1 MGRWNND
8 SQVSKT
14 FDKELDQFAKG
25 ELAENHVFDLGR
37 MPGYL
42 IDLGFKDSRFT
53 HMSGEDLRHGIPE
66 AVLPEM
72 KGFAEH
78 WKDPVAV
85 FSGQTADDMRVI
97 LDIGSREKPH
107 YLAVATDRNYNSYP
121 VTAIHD
127 VTSSPELKI
136 MKLVEQDRALW
147 LDKERMMAI
156 YTRQHLRGHQNGNIN
171 MNYAKTVIEHFRNP
185 GEDRVVFDID
195 DYLEQVGGRS
205 LPYTGEPAKRLVEE
219 SLKNV
224 VDDGRSVRYPV
235 NIGTTGY
242 FKDKNSDGK
251 TIWTAFDNTAGDCY
265 VEDFTTKEA
274 ARAYALKF
282 EEADYAREVDVQQ
295 AKHETEYAHPESK
308 EEEDHGIFLDTIVLN
323 EDSLDIKDVGDVKF
337 DEYGELEVEMAF
349 SDGYAEELPA
359 LDNLSSY
366 DDRYHFAMTYPTVAE
381 VENDPNMQDEIT
393 RYTGRNWDESTF
405 LGKVYDIALKFGAVS
420 IDRHVK
426 IAAEQD
432 GNTVVWTG
440 HDATEARELFDK
452 GETIAVMTSD
462 RNPVNSLTS
471 EIYYA
476 KGESLF
482 FDSGHRAEYYDDIV
496 TDFSEWLECDGYGH
510 MPDIEKAKSNDF
522 SYWTKTVYP
531 VTRTVPQQQAVNP
544 EMQVFIKNLVTA
556 TVAPGEHKQLP
567 VQMYLSN
574 KDLPQRAWTHF
585 GIEHNTVVLY
595 ADARKSY
602 PSVSILSSM
611 LTEKEKS
618 SVYNV
623 IKTVCQASKQQEGKG
638 ISLARTVETENVTDD
653 METSL
658 RNSIQDVIKRDEHV
672 KLPVEISLADK
683 ELSPVWTHY
692 GIVFNTVVLY
702 SDEKR
707 RAPCVSIMSDKLT
720 EQERKYVFDIIKKA
734 NKDMVINK
742 FFDMAL
748 PLEGHEIKYDKPV
761 SIHYKDDSGLHDMC
775 VLKVERINEFLVFE
789 DKNKGF
795 TFDFLTSTSK
805 DKLFKESMAQCARDA
820 IFARVTG
827 PSNHFIDEERRF
839 LDAATKGWPENA
851 KSAYF
856 NGLLKDLEPRF
867 KADSTPDAWIDDV
880 REELDDL
887 AKGKVRDDIIQ
898 RGI

>member
-14 FDKELDQFAKG
+14 FDKELDQFTKG
-25 ELAENHVFDLGR
+25 ELAGNHVFDLGR

-42 IDLGFKDSRFT
+42 IGLGFKDSRFT

-78 WKDPVAV
+78 WRNPVAV

-107 YLAVATDRNYNSYP
+107 YLAVAIDRNYNSYP
-121 VTAIHD
+121 ITAIRE

-185 GEDRVVFDID
+185 GEERVVFDID

-205 LPYTGEPAKRLVEE
+205 LPYTGEPAKRLVDE

-224 VDDGRSVRYPV
+224 VYNGWRVRYPV

-242 FKDKNSDGK
+242 YKDKNSVGK
-251 TIWTAFDNTAGDCY
+251 TVWTAFDNTAGDCY
-265 VEDFTTKEA
+265 VEDFMTKEA

-282 EEADYAREVDVQQ
+282 EEADYAREVDARQE
-295 AKHETEYAHPESK
+295 KHETEYMHTEGKA
-308 EEEDHGIFLDTIVLN
+308 EDDRSPFLSEVVIS
-323 EDSLDIKDVGDVKF
+323 EDNISMKDVGTIAF
-337 DEYGELEVEMAF
+337 DDSGEKDVEMVF
-349 SDGYAEELPA
+349 SDGHAEELPA
-359 LDNLSSY
+359 LDDLSTE
-366 DDRYHFAMTYPTVAE
+366 DMQHLTMTYPTVAE
-381 VENDPNMQDEIT
+381 VEKDTDMREQIE
-393 RYTGRNWDESTF
+393 RYTGRRWEESTF
-405 LGKVYDIALKFGAVS
+405 QEKVYDTALKFGAVS

-432 GNTVVWTG
+432 GNTVLWTG
-440 HDATEARELFDK
+440 HNATEARELFDK

-462 RNPVNSLTS
+462 RNPVSSLTS
-471 EIYYA
+471 EVEYTRGA
-476 KGESLF
+476 KLF
-482 FDSGHRAEYYDDIV
+482 YDPSRTAETFDDVVE
-496 TDFSEWLECDGYGH
+496 DFADWQENDGYGH
-510 MPDIEKAKSNDF
+510 MPDREAAGKQDF

-567 VQMYLSN
+567 APMYLSN
-574 KDLPQRAWTHF
+574 RDLPQRAWTHF
-585 GIEHNTVVLY
+585 GLEHDTLVLY

-618 SVYNV
+618 SVYKV
-623 IKTVCQASKQQEGKG
+623 IRTVCQASKQQEEKG
-638 ISLARTVETENVTDD
+638 ISLVRTQEQHAQQAAGRGDDGKALTDF
-653 METSL
+653 L
-658 RNSIQDVIKRDEHV
+658 
-672 KLPVEISLADK
+672 
-683 ELSPVWTHY
+683 
-692 GIVFNTVVLY
+692 GIVLPKPGYDIT
-702 SDEKR
+702 
-707 RAPCVSIMSDKLT
+707 
-720 EQERKYVFDIIKKA
+720 FDQ
-734 NKDMVINK
+734 
-742 FFDMAL
+742 
-748 PLEGHEIKYDKPV
+748 PV
-761 SIHYKDDSGLHDMC
+761 HAHYTGVDGLHDI
-775 VLKVERINEFLVFE
+775 RIKEVVRVIGRYVMGDGQKHVGIE
-789 DKNKGF
+789 H
-795 TFDFLTSTSK
+795 LTASSK
-805 DKLFKESMAQCARDA
+805 AKLLTESVAQCAREA
-820 IFARVTG
+820 VFIRATG
-827 PSNHFIDEERRF
+827 PSNHFIEEERRF
-839 LDAATKGWPENA
+839 INIATRGMTASEKDT
-851 KSAYF
+851 YF
-856 NGLLKDLEPRF
+856 SKLLSDLEPRF
-867 KADSTPDAWIDDV
+867 KDANTPQVWVDDV
-880 REELDDL
+880 REELEDL
-887 AKGKVRDDIIQ
+887 AKGKVREDIIS
-898 RGI
+898 RGV